1 MKEKGLHCMQKER
14 ESDVL
19 GDKGGIKKGG
29 GGGGGSASPRKTA
42 FT

>member
-1 MKEKGLHCMQKER
+1 MQKER

-29 GGGGGSASPRKTA
+29 GEEVEVRRRARLLSLDSSTN
-42 FT
+42 